1 MSSFSA
7 LQPEQINF
15 VNVSIKCN
23 YDQDVS
29 SGTLMTNVEF
39 RGSAHHED
47 KRNWMLNVRVSLK
60 RANENPIPY
69 EGVIECVGIFKVSPQ
84 WPEDQIEKLVMVNGT
99 SLVYGSIR
107 EMICS
112 ITARSAFNML
122 TLPSQSFLEAFE
134 KHKQSN
140 PRVPASTT

>member
-7 LQPEQINF
+7 LQPEQISF

-39 RGSAHHED
+39 RGSAHQQD
-47 KRNWMLNVRVSLK
+47 KRNWMLTVRVNIK
-60 RANENPIPY
+60 RANEKPIPY
-69 EGVIECVGIFKVSPQ
+69 EGVIECIGIFKVSPQ
-84 WPEDQIEKLVMVNGT
+84 CPEDQIEKLVMVNGT

-107 EMICS
+107 EMICN
-112 ITARSAFNML
+112 ITARSTFDML
-122 TLPSQSFLEAFE
+122 MLPSQSFLEAFE
-134 KHKQSN
+134 KSKQ
-140 PRVPASTT
+140 PKPTAPAIG